1 MQRYLKLFLLLI
13 LAVSLVSTGCSSSK
27 KGQCG
32 CKGLVG
38 YWRNGDNGKP
48 SVKMNRINRDLLVLF
63 NQELMSP
70 QAIEHQVDLLH
81 ELLYDVER
89 MDNLV
94 IAHEI
99 IDLNKYKIINH
110 HIRLKE
116 TIRRQ
121 DLKPFVFL
129 NCKN

>member
-1 MQRYLKLFLLLI
+1 
-13 LAVSLVSTGCSSSK
+13 
-27 KGQCG
+27 
-32 CKGLVG
+32 
-38 YWRNGDNGKP
+38 
-48 SVKMNRINRDLLVLF
+48 MNRINRDLLVLF

-99 IDLNKYKIINH
+99 IDLNN
-110 HIRLKE
+110 
-116 TIRRQ
+116 
-121 DLKPFVFL
+121 
-129 NCKN
+129 